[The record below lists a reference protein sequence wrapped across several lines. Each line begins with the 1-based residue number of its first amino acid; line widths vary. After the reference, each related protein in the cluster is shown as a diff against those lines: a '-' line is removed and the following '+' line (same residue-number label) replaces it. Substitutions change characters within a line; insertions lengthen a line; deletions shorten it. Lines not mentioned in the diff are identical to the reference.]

1 MRNMYEWL
9 KAMKA
14 SKAKR
19 PMPILSFPGIQLLG
33 ISVKDLIY
41 SSENQVKMMLEVARK
56 VPTAASVSMMD
67 LSVEAEAF
75 GSMVRITDDEVPT
88 VVGKIVSSL
97 EEAQKLEVPKV
108 GSKRTGIYIEAVEK
122 AAKLIQDRPV
132 FAGAIGSF
140 SLAGRL
146 VDVTEAMINCY
157 EEPEMMKV
165 VLDKCTDFIIEYI
178 KEFKKAGANGVI
190 IAEPLTGLLSLSLA
204 EEFSEPY
211 IKRIVDS
218 VQDENFIVVYHN
230 CGNSTINIIESILR
244 TGSAAYHFGNSIDME
259 KMLEH
264 IPPETVVF
272 GNIDPAGQFKNGTP
286 ESIRAATLELL
297 SRCSKYPNFV
307 ISSGCDIPP
316 LSKWE
321 NIDAFFK
328 AVEDFYKGA

>member
-1 MRNMYEWL
+1 MFNWL
-9 KAMKA
+9 KTLRD
-14 SKAKR
+14 SKIKR

-33 ISVKDLIY
+33 ITVKDLVY
-41 SSENQVKMMLEVARK
+41 SSDNQAKLMLEVSKRA
-56 VPTAASVSMMD
+56 PSAASVSIMD

-75 GSMVRITDDEVPT
+75 GSTIRFSDDEVPT

-97 EEAQKLEVPKV
+97 EEAKNLRMPKV
-108 GSKRTGIYIEAVEK
+108 GEKRTGIYVEAIQK
-122 AAKLIQDRPV
+122 AARLINDRPV

-157 EEPEMMKV
+157 EEPEMMKE
-165 VLDKCTDFIIEYI
+165 VLNKCTDFIIEYI
-178 KEFKKAGANGVI
+178 KEFKKAGADGVVL
-190 IAEPLTGLLSLSLA
+190 AEPLTGLLSLSLA

-218 VQDENFIVVYHN
+218 VQDENFIVIYHN

-244 TGSAAYHFGNSIDME
+244 TGSAAYHFGNSIDMA

-264 IPPETVVF
+264 VPADTVTC
-272 GNIDPAGQFKNGTP
+272 GNVDPAGQFRNGTP
-286 ESIRAATLELL
+286 ESIYAVTSELL
-297 SRCSKYPNFV
+297 KKCAKYPNYV
-307 ISSGCDIPP
+307 PSSGCDIPP

-328 AVEDFYKGA
+328 AVEDYYKQNA